1 MKKINLFIITTVF
14 LQSIYAQDILT
25 ARSQGVGANVTVTGV
40 VTNGDELGPIR
51 YIEDGTA
58 GLALYDLTTNLLLSG
73 CVRGD
78 SVTVSGT
85 LVDYN
90 GLLELNPTSAAF
102 IHSNNNPLPQ
112 PQNVTPNQIGE
123 ATESELVQID
133 NVIFNSGGSLFT
145 VGTHDFVSNSQSGK
159 IYIRTGHPLEN
170 SLIPSGPVTLI
181 FSDIGK
187 STPKVT
193 SQKFLISDEFP
204 GSCPPKSFEG
214 IANTTNPF
222 SRYCCQSCTNP
233 SYCEVKPHRE
243 AVFTTRTT
251 LPLN

>member
-1 MKKINLFIITTVF
+1 MVINFILNI
-14 LQSIYAQDILT
+14 LIQSIYAQDILT
-25 ARSQGVGANVTVTGV
+25 ARSQGIGANVTVTGV

-58 GLALYDLTTNLLLSG
+58 GLALYDLTTNLLLSS

-78 SVTVSGT
+78 SITVSGT

-145 VGTHDFVSNSQSGK
+145 VGTHDFSSNSQSGK

-170 SLIPSGPVTLI
+170 SLIPSGPV
-181 FSDIGK
+181 
-187 STPKVT
+187 
-193 SQKFLISDEFP
+193 
-204 GSCPPKSFEG
+204 
-214 IANTTNPF
+214 
-222 SRYCCQSCTNP
+222 
-233 SYCEVKPHRE
+233 H
-243 AVFTTRTT
+243 
-251 LPLN
+251 